1 MSKQEDHVDRVIA
14 KWAKERPELDVS
26 PIGVVSRLG
35 RAAGYLDQG
44 VAQLLRQYG
53 LNRASWDALTAL
65 RRAGEPYRLC
75 PTELYR
81 ELMRTSG
88 TITHRLDR
96 LEQQGL
102 IRRIP
107 NPDDG
112 RGTLVELTAKGRRLV
127 DRVAPGHLANEERLI
142 RSLTKPEREQL
153 EALLRKLLLAIET
166 EPSAV
171 S

>member
-1 MSKQEDHVDRVIA
+1 VSDPSTRSDPG
-14 KWAKERPELDVS
+14 WRPFAIRTSES
-26 PIGVVSRLG
+26 
-35 RAAGYLDQG
+35 ATQG
-44 VAQLLRQYG
+44 VYG
-53 LNRASWDALTAL
+53 LILATASWDALTAL

-96 LEQQGL
+96 LEEQGM

-107 NPDDG
+107 DADDG
-112 RGTLVELTAKGRRLV
+112 RGTQVELTAKGRRLV
-127 DRVAPGHLANEERLI
+127 DRVAADHLANEERLI
-142 RSLTKPEREQL
+142 GSLTKPEREQL
-153 EALLRKLLLAIET
+153 AALLRKLLLAIET

-171 S
+171 P